1 MFSGGLGFVGDG
13 RRDGG
18 RGVRRFLPSIGTN
31 PTVIASAMVA
41 VEEMKEEEEQDEE
54 GKSVGEEVSSCE
66 SEGVLAEEGGDWAS
80 AILAE
85 IDSMG
90 FEEEVDWLQ
99 DMILKVGSMGLEEM
113 EEWKVIGAKR
123 LAQLEVKGRGLEG
136 KKAGGTCFPTYA
148 GYSGELLAGTRH
160 VRCTLSPRAP
170 YFGF

>member
-1 MFSGGLGFVGDG
+1 MFQEDLDSSVTEEETEDEAS
-13 RRDGG
+13 DA
-18 RGVRRFLPSIGTN
+18 FLPSIGTN

-136 KKAGGTCFPTYA
+136 QK
-148 GYSGELLAGTRH
+148 E
-160 VRCTLSPRAP
+160 
-170 YFGF
+170 